1 MSFPFDI
8 HERINVNNKYRH
20 CTIDMS
26 LVIHKGDILF
36 LLSMTLTV
44 IILKL
49 FFSALEI
56 ASISRRSNTNGPL
69 LWTCDQWAVT
79 TEPVQKNLSK
89 NKHNPSEKKRIVRA
103 YCWLAGRFYCTFR
116 VQKTFST
123 TTGKVCHVILR

>member
-49 FFSALEI
+49 FFFCARNCQYFPQVKHE
-56 ASISRRSNTNGPL
+56 RSPFMDVRPMGRNDRTR
-69 LWTCDQWAVT
+69 V
-79 TEPVQKNLSK
+79 EKPVEEQTQ
-89 NKHNPSEKKRIVRA
+89 P
-103 YCWLAGRFYCTFR
+103 
-116 VQKTFST
+116 
-123 TTGKVCHVILR
+123 